1 VNDVASP
8 SPARTSAAVEDYVK
22 SIYSMSAAGEGPVQ
36 TNELAAR
43 LGVTAASVSAM
54 IKRLAGTGLVEHE
67 PYRGVRLT
75 PAGER
80 LALHVVRRHRLLELF
95 LSEVLH
101 IPWDRVH
108 QEAEILE
115 HAISDYLIDAIDE
128 TLGRPEVD
136 PHGDPIPTRDLVLA
150 ADDGSI
156 PLTDLE
162 VGRAARITQVSDL
175 EPEMLLHLTSAGIAL
190 NDRVELR
197 EREPFGGSLTISVAG
212 VDRRLPHRVADGI
225 RVMPLDGAAA

>member
-1 VNDVASP
+1 MKA
-8 SPARTSAAVEDYVK
+8 
-22 SIYSMSAAGEGPVQ
+22 IYSMSATGGAPIQ

-54 IKRLAGTGLVEHE
+54 VKRLASTGLAEHE

-75 PAGER
+75 TEGER
-80 LALHVVRRHRLLELF
+80 LALHVVRRHRLVELF
-95 LSEVLH
+95 LAEVLH

-108 QEAEILE
+108 EEAEILE

-150 ADDGSI
+150 ANDGSI
-156 PLTDLE
+156 PLTELE
-162 VGRAARITQVSDL
+162 LDRVARITQVSDL

-190 NDRVELR
+190 NDRVEVR
-197 EREPFGGSLTISVAG
+197 EREPFGGSLTVAT
-212 VDRRLPHRVADGI
+212 DRETHRIPQRLAEGI
-225 RVMPLDGAAA
+225 RVSVVSDDSV